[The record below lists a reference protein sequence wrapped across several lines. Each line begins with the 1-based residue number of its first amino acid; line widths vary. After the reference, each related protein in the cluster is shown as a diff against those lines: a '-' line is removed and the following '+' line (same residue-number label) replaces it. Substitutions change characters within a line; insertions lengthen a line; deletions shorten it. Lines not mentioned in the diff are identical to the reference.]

1 MSSKGSRGPSAPRVV
16 SVSAKNTGTAG
27 ACTIND
33 FENNFYNVPKI
44 SIANGSELMSFF
56 NDKIFPGLNASDIDW
71 EKRVLALKHLR
82 SIVVCEAHLL
92 PEFLDKILPN
102 LEVPLEKAI
111 KDLRSQVVREAAYT
125 IALYCKEMGAKL
137 YRVVDLM
144 FQPAISVVQ
153 SSAKVMSTSATILFN
168 YITKYVR
175 HHKLIQRVVSVM
187 VHKSREIRRSGS
199 TMIKTILEH
208 WEDSEVFKEMGSI
221 CDAVFKAIN
230 DADPE
235 VRELGRSCFYLLEEK
250 YKDEAEKVYK
260 MLDPSKK
267 RSLNGG
273 LATSS
278 SSRSIVDAISASKPN
293 TASSIRSSAYAR
305 ATSEI
310 DTTSARR
317 AMMTSKY
324 GSSTRPPL
332 LGKSSLIQRNSA
344 GTLASRKNNINTLT
358 KLSQGLPSTS
368 QPSSRSGSPKGL
380 AKNFNRI
387 KISET
392 PKVALTS
399 KMSKVSSRP
408 GVGLGT
414 VPFELDND
422 ARMESAAFMDAINKC
437 NTLSDKREALTALRQ
452 ILEHGRPL
460 VNLDIDKA
468 FQCLWKLYK
477 ESQNRP
483 TGELMSALDVL
494 FKKYNEYLVTHLNEI
509 YPRILMKM
517 ANDTQPL
524 LRSAHLKLLEQVKRI
539 FSAKDRFASLTAYL
553 QNPLHSPHVKA
564 KQLLLKEYAE
574 IIPYL
579 DSQTLRSTAAFVPSF
594 LKILHIL
601 ESSKNDQ
608 FTGDVELICKELLN
622 LDAAALS
629 ELINIHLTPQQR
641 QRVLSFINKTKI
653 SMSPLKTR
661 QENVIGQIKDYV
673 SSTNNYNSSYTN
685 GRERSY
691 DNNAPTSTSSTCSNL
706 DYDTSKFFYTN
717 AIEFKHDV
725 DEQNRIIT
733 AIQAELMPDNDS
745 IHKSQAAKALEVLT
759 KDKCFTLWDTHF
771 GSTLMLLIQN
781 LSADDDNLVT
791 NVACALKELISKE
804 HTRLGEYYAYLI
816 KSFISVK
823 RRSDRIHKA
832 LDNCSDA
839 MAKFLPA
846 STLIETLIPHLKVD
860 DPEQLTNALKLL
872 GKVFE
877 YIPLSEAIPY
887 LSRVCPYVVECI
899 GHTTSS
905 VRRGT
910 IICMVS
916 IINKCGRSKV
926 DQYLIKFDR
935 SQIRLLEVYLEKS
948 QPK

>member
-16 SVSAKNTGTAG
+16 SVSARNPGTAG
-27 ACTIND
+27 ACTVDD

-44 SIANGSELMSFF
+44 SITNGSELMSFF
-56 NDKIFPGLNASDIDW
+56 NEKICPGLNASDIDW

-82 SIVVCEAHLL
+82 SIVLCEAYLL

-102 LEVPLEKAI
+102 LELPLEKAI

-125 IALYCKEMGAKL
+125 IALYCKEMGAKMF
-137 YRVVDLM
+137 RIVDLM

-153 SSAKVMSTSATILFN
+153 SSAKVMSSSATILFT
-168 YITKYVR
+168 YVTKYVR
-175 HHKLIQRVVSVM
+175 NHKLIQKVSLTM
-187 VHKSREIRRSGS
+187 THKSREIRRSGAVM
-199 TMIKTILEH
+199 TKTILEN
-208 WEDSEVFKEMGSI
+208 WDDSEVFKEIGSI

-235 VRELGRSCFYLLEEK
+235 VREQGRSCFYVLEEK
-250 YKDEAEKVYK
+250 YKDEAEKIFK

-293 TASSIRSSAYAR
+293 TASSIRSNAYAR

-317 AMMTSKY
+317 AMITSKY

-332 LGKSSLIQRNSA
+332 LGKSSLTQRNSA

-358 KLSQGLPSTS
+358 KTSQGLPSTS
-368 QPSSRSGSPKGL
+368 QPNSRSGSPKSL
-380 AKNFNRI
+380 MRNFNRM
-387 KISET
+387 KVSET
-392 PKVALTS
+392 PKVALS
-399 KMSKVSSRP
+399 SKVTKISSRP
-408 GVGLGT
+408 GVGLSA

-483 TGELMSALDVL
+483 TSELMGALDVL
-494 FKKYNEYLVTHLNEI
+494 FKKYNDYLVTHLNEI

-517 ANDTQPL
+517 ANDTQPM
-524 LRSAHLKLLEQVKRI
+524 LRSAHLKLLEQVKKL

-579 DSQTLRSTAAFVPSF
+579 DSQTLRGTAAFVPSF

-601 ESSKNDQ
+601 ESK
-608 FTGDVELICKELLN
+608 LLN

-641 QRVLSFINKTKI
+641 QRVLNFINKTKV

-661 QENVIGQIKDYV
+661 QENVIGQVKDYV
-673 SSTNNYNSSYTN
+673 NSTSNYNSPYTN

-706 DYDTSKFFYTN
+706 DYDTSKFFYNN

-725 DEQNRIIT
+725 EEQNRIIT
-733 AIQAELMPDNDS
+733 IIQAELMPDNDS
-745 IHKSQAAKALEVLT
+745 IHKSHAAKALEVLT

-804 HTRLGEYYAYLI
+804 HNRLGEYYAYLI

-846 STLIETLIPHLKVD
+846 PTLIETLIPHLKVD

-926 DQYLIKFDR
+926 DQYLVKFDR

>member
-1 MSSKGSRGPSAPRVV
+1 MSGKSSRGPSALRVV
-16 SVSAKNTGTAG
+16 SVSAKNSGTAG
-27 ACTIND
+27 ACTLSD
-33 FENNFYNVPKI
+33 FENNFFNVPKI

-56 NDKIFPGLNASDIDW
+56 NDKICPGLNASDIDW

-82 SIVVCEAHLL
+82 SIIVCDAHTL
-92 PEFLDKILPN
+92 PEFMDKVLPN
-102 LEVPLEKAI
+102 LEIPFEKAI

-125 IALYCKEMGAKL
+125 ISLYCKELGAKM
-137 YRVVDLM
+137 YRIVDLL
-144 FQPAISVVQ
+144 FQPAINVVQ
-153 SSAKVMSTSATILFN
+153 SSAKVMATAAIILFTH
-168 YITKYVR
+168 ITKYVR
-175 HHKLIQRVVSVM
+175 SHKLIQRVSSTM
-187 VHKSREIRRSGS
+187 THKSREIRRSGS
-199 TMIKTILEH
+199 MMIKTILEN
-208 WEDSEVFKEMGSI
+208 WDESEVSKEMGNI
-221 CDAVFKAIN
+221 CDSVFKAIN

-235 VRELGRSCFYLLEEK
+235 VREQGRNCFYLLEEK
-250 YKDEAEKVYK
+250 YKDEAEKIFR
-260 MLDPSKK
+260 MLDASKK

-278 SSRSIVDAISASKPN
+278 SSRSIVDAVSASKPN
-293 TASSIRSSAYAR
+293 TASSIRASTYAR

-310 DTTSARR
+310 DATSARR

-324 GSSTRPPL
+324 GSATRPPIL
-332 LGKSSLIQRNSA
+332 VKSSQLQRSNA
-344 GTLASRKNNINTLT
+344 GTLGLRRNNVNSLT
-358 KLSQGLPSTS
+358 KNSQGIPSTS
-368 QPSSRSGSPKGL
+368 QPGSRSGSPKGL
-380 AKNFNRI
+380 MKNFGRMKVSDTPKSLSSS
-387 KISET
+387 KIS
-392 PKVALTS
+392 KITS
-399 KMSKVSSRP
+399 RQ
-408 GVGLGT
+408 GLGMNT

-437 NTLSDKREALTALRQ
+437 STLSDKREALTALNQ
-452 ILEHGRPL
+452 ILENGRPL

-483 TGELMSALDVL
+483 TSELMSTLDVL
-494 FKKYNEYLVTHLNEI
+494 LKKYSDYLVVHLNEI

-517 ANDTQPL
+517 ANDTQPV
-524 LRSAHLKLLEQVKRI
+524 LRSSHLKLLELVKKI
-539 FSAKDRFASLTAYL
+539 FSPKDRFASLAAYL

-564 KQLLLKEYAE
+564 KQLLLREYAE
-574 IIPYL
+574 VIPNL
-579 DSQTLRSTAAFVPSF
+579 DSQTLRGTAAFVPSF

-608 FTGDVELICKELLN
+608 FTSDVETICKELLN
-622 LDAAALS
+622 LDAATLS
-629 ELINIHLTPQQR
+629 ELINNHLTPQQR
-641 QRVLSFINKTKI
+641 QRVLGFINKSKTSI
-653 SMSPLKTR
+653 SPLKTR
-661 QENVIGQIKDYV
+661 QENVIGQIKEYV
-673 SSTNNYNSSYTN
+673 NSSSNYTPSYTN
-685 GRERSY
+685 GRDRNH
-691 DNNAPTSTSSTCSNL
+691 DTAPASTSSTSSNL
-706 DYDTSKFFYTN
+706 DYDASKFYYN
-717 AIEFKHDV
+717 SPIEFKYDIE
-725 DEQNRIIT
+725 EQNRIIT

-745 IHKSQAAKALEVLT
+745 LHKAQAAKALEVMT

-781 LSADDDNLVT
+781 LSGDDDNLVT

-804 HTRLGEYYAYLI
+804 HSRLGEYYAYLI

-823 RRSDRIHKA
+823 RRSDKIHKA

-846 STLIETLIPHLKVD
+846 SILIETLIPHLKVD
-860 DPEQLTNALKLL
+860 DSEQLTNALKLL

-887 LSRVCPYVVECI
+887 LSKVCPHIVECI
-899 GHTTSS
+899 GHTISS

-916 IINKCGRSKV
+916 IINKCGRGKV
-926 DQYLIKFDR
+926 DQYLVKFDR